1 MTIYMFP
8 GQGSQVQGMG
18 ADLFGQFPEQVKQAN
33 EILGYSIEELC
44 VHDSYHQLGNT
55 EFTQPALY
63 VVEGLTFLA
72 KGGDALKPQYCI
84 GHSLGE
90 YSALF
95 AAGAFD
101 FTTGLKLVKKRGEL
115 MAKVRGGGMLAV
127 IGLPLERIKKLLQEN
142 GLDMIDY
149 ANFNSSNQIVISG
162 VAEDINRAQN
172 ILAKEASMCVP
183 LRVSGAF
190 HSRYM
195 QAMAN
200 EFEQF
205 IAPFELMPLHT
216 EVISNVTAQPYTQ
229 KTIKEYL
236 VKQLTSPV
244 RWAETISYLKNKGES
259 EFIEIGPGSVL
270 TRLMKQN

>member
-1 MTIYMFP
+1 
-8 GQGSQVQGMG
+8 MG